1 MHILLKN
8 SGYDVKFRTEVLKSG
23 LLGYNKILEAE
34 KSGVRPLYRLKFW
47 KATERKQK
55 KQEKKKNW
63 LGPFWKS
70 CIFIPPTPG
79 SKLKNRC
86 NRWKS
91 SLGLEGGKTGPSRL
105 LRRLAKPSSK
115 PWLIQIP
122 STAMLAQTRSVY
134 PAKIQ
139 RTK

>member
-1 MHILLKN
+1 MKCRKELSWSIKHKHLNRFMQLLKN
-8 SGYDVKFRTEVLKSG
+8 SGYDVKFRNEVLKSG
-23 LLGYNKILEAE
+23 LLGYKTILEVE
-34 KSGVRPLYRLKFW
+34 KSGFRPLYSQDLESNGEE
-47 KATERKQK
+47 AE

-91 SLGLEGGKTGPSRL
+91 SLGLEGGKIGP
-105 LRRLAKPSSK
+105 
-115 PWLIQIP
+115 
-122 STAMLAQTRSVY
+122 
-134 PAKIQ
+134 
-139 RTK
+139 